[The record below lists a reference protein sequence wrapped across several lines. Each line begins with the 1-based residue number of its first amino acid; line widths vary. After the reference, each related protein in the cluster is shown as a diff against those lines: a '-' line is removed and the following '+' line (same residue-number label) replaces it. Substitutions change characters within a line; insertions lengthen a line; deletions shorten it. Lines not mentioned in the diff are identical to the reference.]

1 MLRKILKT
9 GFAGCLAAATA
20 CTGFTGPAQALPLL
34 TTNPPVTDAYDGNI
48 IRIQRGPKDQ
58 YGNPIYPRGP
68 QSGYLGGRGPK
79 DQYGNPVGSN
89 RYQRN
94 NPPQQSNRAQRVDRS
109 QRHHRPPRKGFHR
122 HNGHAYYNGHR
133 GYRHPRRG
141 YRQYN
146 GWWFPLGAFT
156 FGTIIGPG
164 YYYPSYP
171 SRGLSQAHYNWCYRK
186 YRSYRAYDNT
196 FQPYHGPRRACRS
209 PYWP

>member
-1 MLRKILKT
+1 MLLKILNA

-20 CTGFTGPAQALPLL
+20 FTGFAGPAQALPLPR
-34 TTNPPVTDAYDGNI
+34 TNPPITEDLGGNV
-48 IRIQRGPKDQ
+48 IRVQNEIPANPKW
-58 YGNPIYPRGP
+58 IYPRSYKERYEPPDSYGH
-68 QSGYLGGRGPK
+68 QGRT
-79 DQYGNPVGSN
+79 N
-89 RYQRN
+89 R
-94 NPPQQSNRAQRVDRS
+94 SQRVDRS
-109 QRHHRPPRKGFHR
+109 QRHHRSNRGFYR
-122 HNGHAYYNGHR
+122 HNGHTYYNGHR

-196 FQPYHGPRRACRS
+196 FQPYHGPRKACRS